1 MPSAS
6 PIVSP
11 EAVLDMWFGPAPAN
25 VTPAIR
31 QQWFKKDADFDARLR
46 REFGSTWAAAANG
59 ELDAWAQT
67 PETLVA
73 LVIVLDQFSRNLWRG
88 DARSWAQDPKTQQLV
103 LDGLERG
110 ADQELPLNLRVFL
123 YMPLMHAEDVAL
135 QQRCVDLFQALSE
148 LDAGLA
154 NNHKYAVMHLD
165 VIAKFG
171 RFPHRNQYV
180 GRTSTAAELE
190 YLASGGGF

>member
-11 EAVLDMWFGPAPAN
+11 EAVLDLWFGPDPAN

-31 QQWFKKDADFDARLR
+31 QQWFKKDPDFDARLR

-88 DARSWAQDPKTQQLV
+88 DARSWAQDAKTQALV
-103 LDGLERG
+103 VDALERG
-110 ADQELPLNLRVFL
+110 ADQELPLNLRIFL
-123 YMPLMHAEDVAL
+123 YMPLMHAEDLAL
-135 QQRCVDLFQALSE
+135 QQRSVDVFQALGE
-148 LDAGLA
+148 LDESLV
-154 NNHKYAVMHLD
+154 NNHRYAVMHLD

-171 RFPHRNQYV
+171 RFPHRNPIL
-180 GRTSTAAELE
+180 GRTSTPAEVE
-190 YLASGGGF
+190 YLADGGGF

>member
-1 MPSAS
+1 MPSAR

-11 EAVLDMWFGPAPAN
+11 EAVLDLWFGPDPAN

-46 REFGSTWAAAANG
+46 RDFGSTWAAAASG

-88 DARSWAQDPKTQQLV
+88 DARSWAQDLKTQALV
-103 LDGLERG
+103 LDAMERG
-110 ADQELPLNLRVFL
+110 ADQELPLNLRIFL
-123 YMPLMHAEDVAL
+123 YMPLMHAEDPAI
-135 QQRCVDLFQALSE
+135 QQRSVDAFRALAD
-148 LDAGLA
+148 LDDTLA
-154 NNHKYAVMHLD
+154 NNHRYAVMHQD
-165 VIAKFG
+165 VITRFG
-171 RFPHRNQYV
+171 RFPHRNAV
-180 GRTSTAAELE
+180 LGRASTADELA
-190 YLASGGGF
+190 YLADGGGF